1 MTVLPEWLEQKVA
14 GAELAAKE
22 NQQKPLPVAPMQEAT
37 YGHEGKVNL
46 SRVLAKAAHGL
57 NMSQKRLVMYAIS
70 KLHPHAPQSP
80 QFIVR
85 VNALDYAEE
94 MKVRENNAYRDLK
107 EASEGLFDRYVTIAH
122 DTPTGR
128 KIQRIHWVSSSTYH
142 TGEGW
147 VELRFT
153 AEVSP
158 FLSQLKEGNQV
169 IYQLQKA
176 INLKSLYAWR
186 LLELLM
192 QWKDTQRLYIK
203 LDDFRHAL
211 EVPETYRYTDI
222 RINCIEKPI
231 EELRKK
237 SGLDITWKAIKDK
250 ENKRRVGSLG
260 FSWKNVEQLEMKL
273 KGGKAEKKQSTK

>member
-14 GAELAAKE
+14 ESTAKE
-22 NQQKPLPVAPMQEAT
+22 NQPEHLPAAPTHHEAT

-46 SRVLAKAAHGL
+46 SRVLVKAAHGL
-57 NMSQKRLVMYAIS
+57 SLSQKRLVMYAVS
-70 KLHPHAPQSP
+70 KLHPHAPQP
-80 QFIVR
+80 HQFIVR
-85 VNALDYAEE
+85 VDAIDYAEE
-94 MKVRENNAYRDLK
+94 MKVRTNHAYRDLQ
-107 EASEGLFDRYVTIAH
+107 EASEALFDRYVSIAH
-122 DTPTGR
+122 ETPTGR

-147 VELRFT
+147 VELCFT

-176 INLKSLYAWR
+176 INLKSVYAWR

-192 QWKDTQRLYIK
+192 QWKDTKRLYIK
-203 LDDFRHAL
+203 LSDFRHSL
-211 EVPETYRYTDI
+211 EVPETYRYTDV

-237 SGLDITWKAIKDK
+237 SGLDITWKAVKDK
-250 ENKRRVGSLG
+250 ENKRRVGSLE

-273 KGGKAEKKQSTK
+273 KGGQAKEKQSSK